1 MTNQPVTKTFLDHLG
16 VEITYYVWAV
26 ENPKAIVQIAHGLG
40 DHARRYDHLA
50 EQLNNAGYSVY
61 ADDHRGHG
69 RTGANQI
76 ATGQTKIMGNL
87 GKGGIKAAF
96 EQVHDLTKLIKAEN
110 PGKKLVLFGHSYGSF
125 ISQKLINQYSDEYVA
140 LILSGSSLLVPG
152 VLGAGG
158 FNKKWDKE
166 PGATGYEWLSRDK
179 KVGEKF
185 DADPLTFFANAAK
198 VMGVL
203 NGLQLFFTP
212 KRTIRQDLP
221 VLLQAGSDDPIGAER
236 GNQMLANTYRN
247 KCGLENVTAIIYH
260 DGRHE
265 MYNEIN
271 KDEVISDLLG
281 FIRTNVG

>member
-16 VEITYYVWAV
+16 VEITYYVWAI

-50 EQLNNAGYSVY
+50 GQLNNAGYSVY

-69 RTGANQI
+69 QTGAKQI

-212 KRTIRQDLP
+212 KRTIRKDLP

-271 KDEVISDLLG
+271 KEEVIADLLG

>member
-16 VEITYYVWAV
+16 VEITYYVWAI

-69 RTGANQI
+69 QTGAKQI

-140 LILSGSSLLVPG
+140 VILSGSSLLVPG

-198 VMGVL
+198 VMGVV

-271 KDEVISDLLG
+271 KEEVIAALLG
-281 FIRTNVG
+281 FIRINVG

>member
-16 VEITYYVWAV
+16 VEITYYVWAI

-69 RTGANQI
+69 QTGAKQI

-140 LILSGSSLLVPG
+140 VILSGSSLLVPG

-198 VMGVL
+198 VMGVV

-271 KDEVISDLLG
+271 KEEVIADLLG
-281 FIRTNVG
+281 FIRINVG

>member
-1 MTNQPVTKTFLDHLG
+1 MTNQPETKTFLDHLG
-16 VEITYYVWAV
+16 VEITYYVWAI

-69 RTGANQI
+69 QTGANQI

-198 VMGVL
+198 VMGVA

>member
-16 VEITYYVWAV
+16 VEITYYVWAI

>member
-16 VEITYYVWAV
+16 VEITYYVWAI

-50 EQLNNAGYSVY
+50 GQLNNAGYSVY

-198 VMGVL
+198 VMGVA

-271 KDEVISDLLG
+271 KEEVIADLLG

>member
-1 MTNQPVTKTFLDHLG
+1 MTNLPITRTYLDHLG
-16 VEITYYVWAV
+16 LEITFYVWPV
-26 ENPKAIVQIAHGLG
+26 ENPKAVIQIAHGLG
-40 DHARRYDHLA
+40 EHARRYDHLA
-50 EQLNNAGYSVY
+50 ERLNKAGYSVY

-69 RTGANQI
+69 VTGANQI
-76 ATGQTKIMGNL
+76 ATGHTKKMGNL
-87 GKGGIKAAF
+87 GAGGIKAAF
-96 EQVHDLTKLIKAEN
+96 EQVHDLTKLIKSEN

-125 ISQKLINQYSDEYVA
+125 ISQKLINQYSTEYDA
-140 LILSGSSLLVPG
+140 AILSGSSLLVPG

-166 PGATGYEWLSRDK
+166 PDATGYEWLSRDR

-185 DADPLTFFANAAK
+185 AADPLTFFANAAA
-198 VMGVL
+198 VMGVI

-212 KRTIRQDLP
+212 KRTIRKDLP
-221 VLLQAGSDDPIGAER
+221 LLLQAGSDDPIGAER

-247 KCGLENVTAIIYH
+247 KSGLENVTAIIYH

-271 KDEVISDLLG
+271 KEEVIHDLLE
-281 FIRTNVG
+281 FISKNVG

>member
-16 VEITYYVWAV
+16 VEITYYVWAI

-50 EQLNNAGYSVY
+50 GQLNNAGYSVY

-198 VMGVL
+198 VMGVV

-271 KDEVISDLLG
+271 KEEVIADLLG

>member
-16 VEITYYVWAV
+16 VEITYYVWAI

-50 EQLNNAGYSVY
+50 GQLNNAGYSVY

-69 RTGANQI
+69 QTGAKQI

-198 VMGVL
+198 VMGVA

>member
-16 VEITYYVWAV
+16 VEITYYVWAI

-69 RTGANQI
+69 QTGAKQI

-198 VMGVL
+198 VMGVV

-271 KDEVISDLLG
+271 KEEVIADLLG

>member
-16 VEITYYVWAV
+16 VEITYYVWAI

-69 RTGANQI
+69 QTGAKQI

-110 PGKKLVLFGHSYGSF
+110 PGKELVLFGHSYGSF

-212 KRTIRQDLP
+212 KRTIRKDLP

-271 KDEVISDLLG
+271 KEEVIADLLS

>member
-16 VEITYYVWAV
+16 VEITYYVWAI

-50 EQLNNAGYSVY
+50 GQLNNAGYSVY

-69 RTGANQI
+69 QTGANQI

-96 EQVHDLTKLIKAEN
+96 EQVHDLTKLIKSEN

-140 LILSGSSLLVPG
+140 VILSGSSLLVPG

-179 KVGEKF
+179 KVCENF
-185 DADPLTFFANAAK
+185 AADPLTFLADAAK
-198 VMGVL
+198 VMGVV

-271 KDEVISDLLG
+271 KEEVIADLLG

>member
-16 VEITYYVWAV
+16 VEITYYVWAI

-69 RTGANQI
+69 QTGAKQI

-110 PGKKLVLFGHSYGSF
+110 PGKELVLFGHSYGSF

-212 KRTIRQDLP
+212 KRTIRKDLP

-271 KDEVISDLLG
+271 KEEVIADLLS
-281 FIRTNVG
+281 FIRNNVG

>member
-16 VEITYYVWAV
+16 VEITYYVWAI

-69 RTGANQI
+69 QTGAKQI

-198 VMGVL
+198 VMGVA

-247 KCGLENVTAIIYH
+247 KCG
-260 DGRHE
+260 
-265 MYNEIN
+265 
-271 KDEVISDLLG
+271 
-281 FIRTNVG
+281 

>member
-16 VEITYYVWAV
+16 VEITYYVWAI

-69 RTGANQI
+69 QTGAKQI

-212 KRTIRQDLP
+212 KRTIRKDLP

>member
-1 MTNQPVTKTFLDHLG
+1 MTNLPVTKTFLDHLG
-16 VEITYYVWAV
+16 VEITYYVWAI

-50 EQLNNAGYSVY
+50 GQLNNAGYSVY

-69 RTGANQI
+69 QTGAKQI

-96 EQVHDLTKLIKAEN
+96 EQVHDLTKLIKSEN

-198 VMGVL
+198 VMGVV

-271 KDEVISDLLG
+271 KEEVIADLLG
-281 FIRTNVG
+281 FIRINVG

>member
-1 MTNQPVTKTFLDHLG
+1 MTSLPITRTYLDHLG
-16 VEITYYVWAV
+16 LEITFYVWPV
-26 ENPKAIVQIAHGLG
+26 ENPKAIIQIAHGLG
-40 DHARRYDHLA
+40 EHARRYDHLA
-50 EQLNNAGYSVY
+50 ERLNKEGYTVY

-69 RTGANQI
+69 VTGANQI
-76 ATGQTKIMGNL
+76 ATGHTKKMGNL
-87 GKGGIKAAF
+87 GAGGIKAAF

-110 PGKKLVLFGHSYGSF
+110 PGKKLVLFVHSYGSF
-125 ISQKLINQYSDEYVA
+125 ISQKLINNCSTEYDA
-140 LILSGSSLLVPG
+140 AILSGSSLLVPG

-166 PGATGYEWLSRDK
+166 PNATGYEWLSRDR

-185 DADPLTFFANAAK
+185 AADPLTFFANAAA
-198 VMGVL
+198 VMGVV

-212 KRTIRQDLP
+212 KRTIRKDLP
-221 VLLQAGSDDPIGAER
+221 LLLQAGSDDPIGAER

-247 KCGLENVTAIIYH
+247 KSGLENVTAIIYH

-271 KDEVISDLLG
+271 KEEVIHDLLT
-281 FIRTNVG
+281 FIKTNVA

>member
-16 VEITYYVWAV
+16 VEITYYVWAI

-50 EQLNNAGYSVY
+50 GQLNNAGYSVY

-69 RTGANQI
+69 QTGAKQI

-198 VMGVL
+198 VMGVA

-271 KDEVISDLLG
+271 KEEVIADLLG

>member
-16 VEITYYVWAV
+16 VEITYYVWAI

-69 RTGANQI
+69 QTGAKQI

-198 VMGVL
+198 VMGVA

-271 KDEVISDLLG
+271 KEEVIADLLG
-281 FIRTNVG
+281 FIRINVG